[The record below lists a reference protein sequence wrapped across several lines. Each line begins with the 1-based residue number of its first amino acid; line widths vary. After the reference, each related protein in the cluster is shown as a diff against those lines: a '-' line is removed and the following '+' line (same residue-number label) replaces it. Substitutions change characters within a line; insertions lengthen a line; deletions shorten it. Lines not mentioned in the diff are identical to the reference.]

1 MRELELL
8 EDQSSK
14 MEENGGKRE
23 PCTTTTADESEYDE
37 EKIDDNVIVILQEAS
52 RNVVDKVELSR
63 LQLKF
68 LPEAFWK
75 LHHLVRLN
83 LSQNQLEVALI
94 QSQFCFNICYRF
106 SLFFFH
112 KNIYVRTY
120 ILLIPDSR

>member
-8 EDQSSK
+8 EDQSNK

-94 QSQFCFNICYRF
+94 QSQFCFYICYRF
-106 SLFFFH
+106 SFFFTR
-112 KNIYVRTY
+112 IYMYVRTSY
-120 ILLIPDSR
+120 

>member
-106 SLFFFH
+106 SLFFH